1 MIPVMSLTVFG
12 LAVFLLIF
20 GAPVFVSIGLAS
32 VFTILFYNPVPLISI
47 PQLMFSGTES
57 YVLVAIPLFVLSGV
71 LMEST
76 GVAKKLIEFSKAG
89 VGWARGGLGGANVL
103 ASFIFGG
110 MSGSSV
116 ADTVAL
122 GTILI
127 PEMVEDGYDKGYS
140 AAITALSSTL
150 SVIVP
155 PSILMVIMGA
165 VAELSVSW
173 LLIGGLG
180 PGILM
185 TLAQMIQNYFICRKR
200 GYGTIRKFS
209 FAYLWETFSKGIW
222 ALGAPL
228 VIMLGIMTGVVTPT
242 EAGGLAVVY
251 TLVIS
256 FFFYKTLREGVIYRS
271 LISAAKLTAAVVA
284 IIGSSSIFTFILTF
298 EGLPQIVANFLLGI
312 TTNRLAI
319 FFMINVFLLIMGMFL
334 DAGVAI
340 IVMAPIL
347 FPVAMAVGIDPIHF
361 AVVFVLNL
369 AIGMVTPPFG
379 VCLFSTCNV
388 AKMEMGELIKAA
400 MPLYLSMLAVLVLAT
415 LIPGIVLWIPT
426 LTLGGLG

>member
-12 LAVFLLIF
+12 IAVFLLLL
-20 GAPVFVSIGLAS
+20 GTPVFVSIGLAS
-32 VFTILFYNPVPLISI
+32 VLTIVIHNPVPLIAI

-76 GVAKKLIEFSKAG
+76 GVAKKLIDFAKAG
-89 VGWARGGLGGANVL
+89 VGWARGGLGASNVV

-127 PEMVEDGYDKGYS
+127 PEMEADGYDKGYS

-150 SVIVP
+150 AVIVP
-155 PSILMVIMGA
+155 PSILMVIIGA
-165 VAELSVSW
+165 VSELSVSW

-180 PGILM
+180 PGILLTSAM
-185 TLAQMIQNYFICRKR
+185 MIQNYFICRKHK
-200 GYGTIRKFS
+200 YGSVKKFS
-209 FAYLWETFSKGIW
+209 FSYLWSSFRIGIW
-222 ALGAPL
+222 ALGAP
-228 VIMLGIMTGVVTPT
+228 VIIMLGIMTGFVTPT
-242 EAGGLAVVY
+242 ESGGLAVVY
-251 TLVIS
+251 TIIIS
-256 FFFYKTLREGVIYRS
+256 MVFYKSLKKGVIFKS
-271 LISAAKLTAAVVA
+271 LISAARLTAAVVA

-298 EGLPQIVANFLLGI
+298 EGLPQIVANFLLGV
-312 TTNRLAI
+312 TTNQIAI
-319 FFMINVFLLIMGMFL
+319 FLLINVFLLIMGMFL

-347 FPVAMAVGIDPIHF
+347 FPVAIAVGIHPIHF

-388 AKMEMGELIKAA
+388 AKMEMGRLIKSA
-400 MPLYLSMLAVLVLAT
+400 MPLYLSMLAVLLLTT
-415 LIPGIVLWIPT
+415 LVPGIVLWIPT
-426 LTLGGLG
+426 LTLG

>member
-12 LAVFLLIF
+12 IAVFLLLL
-20 GAPVFVSIGLAS
+20 GTPVFVSIGLAS
-32 VFTILFYNPVPLISI
+32 VLTIVIHNPVPLIAI

-76 GVAKKLIEFSKAG
+76 GVAKKLIDFAKAG
-89 VGWARGGLGGANVL
+89 VGWARGGLGASNVV

-127 PEMVEDGYDKGYS
+127 PEMEADGYDKGYS

-150 SVIVP
+150 AVIVP
-155 PSILMVIMGA
+155 PSILMVIIGA
-165 VAELSVSW
+165 VSELSVSW

-180 PGILM
+180 PGILLTSAM
-185 TLAQMIQNYFICRKR
+185 MIQNYFICRKHK
-200 GYGTIRKFS
+200 YGSVKKFS
-209 FAYLWETFSKGIW
+209 FSYLWSSFRVGIW
-222 ALGAPL
+222 ALGAP
-228 VIMLGIMTGVVTPT
+228 VIIMLGIMTGFVTPT
-242 EAGGLAVVY
+242 ESGGLAVVY
-251 TLVIS
+251 TIIIS
-256 FFFYKTLREGVIYRS
+256 MVFYKSLKKGVIFKS
-271 LISAAKLTAAVVA
+271 LISAARLTAAVVA

-298 EGLPQIVANFLLGI
+298 EGLPQIVANFLLGV
-312 TTNRLAI
+312 TTNQIAI
-319 FFMINVFLLIMGMFL
+319 FLLINVFLLIMGMFL

-347 FPVAMAVGIDPIHF
+347 FPVAAAVGIHPIHF

-388 AKMEMGELIKAA
+388 AKMEMGRLIKSA
-400 MPLYLSMLAVLVLAT
+400 MPLYLSMLAVLLLTT
-415 LIPGIVLWIPT
+415 LVPGIVLWIPT
-426 LTLGGLG
+426 LTLG

>member
-12 LAVFLLIF
+12 LAVFLLLL
-20 GAPVFVSIGLAS
+20 GTPVFVSIGLAS
-32 VFTILFYNPVPLISI
+32 VMTIIIHNPVPLISI

-76 GVAKKLIEFSKAG
+76 GVAKKLIDFAKAG
-89 VGWARGGLGGANVL
+89 VGWARGGLGGANVV

-127 PEMVEDGYDKGYS
+127 PEMEADGYDKGYS

-150 SVIVP
+150 AVIVP
-155 PSILMVIMGA
+155 PSILMVIIGA
-165 VAELSVSW
+165 VSELSVSW

-180 PGILM
+180 PGVLLTVSM
-185 TLAQMIQNYFICRKR
+185 MIQNYFICRKNN
-200 GYGTIRKFS
+200 YGSVKKFS
-209 FAYLWETFSKGIW
+209 FRALWDAFRVGIW
-222 ALGAPL
+222 ALGAP
-228 VIMLGIMTGVVTPT
+228 VIIMLGIMTGFVTPT
-242 EAGGLAVVY
+242 ESGGLAVVY
-251 TLVIS
+251 TIVIS
-256 FFFYKTLREGVIYRS
+256 LFFYKSLKKGVIYKS
-271 LISAAKLTAAVVA
+271 LISAARLTAAVVA

-298 EGLPQIVANFLLGI
+298 EGLPQIVAGFLLGI
-312 TTNRLAI
+312 TNNQLAI
-319 FFMINVFLLIMGMFL
+319 FLMINVFLLIMGMFL

-347 FPVAMAVGIDPIHF
+347 FPVAAAVGIHPIHF

-388 AKMEMGELIKAA
+388 AKMEMGQLIRSAL
-400 MPLYLSMLAVLVLAT
+400 PLYLSMLAVLLLTT
-415 LIPGIVLWIPT
+415 LVPGIVLWIPT
-426 LTLGGLG
+426 LTLG

>member
-1 MIPVMSLTVFG
+1 MVPVMSLTVFA
-12 LAVFLLIF
+12 LAFFLLLS

-32 VFTILFYNPVPLISI
+32 IATILIHNPVPLISI
-47 PQLMFSGTES
+47 PQLMFSGIES

-76 GVAKKLIEFSKAG
+76 GVAKRLIDFAKAG
-89 VGWARGGLGGANVL
+89 VGWARGGLGGSNVV

-127 PEMVEDGYDKGYS
+127 PEMEADGYDKGYS

-150 SVIVP
+150 AVIVP
-155 PSILMVIMGA
+155 PSILMVIIGA
-165 VAELSVSW
+165 VSELSVSW

-180 PGILM
+180 PGLLLTSTM
-185 TLAQMIQNYFICRKR
+185 MIQNYIICRKNN
-200 GYGTIRKFS
+200 YGSVRKFS
-209 FAYLWETFSKGIW
+209 FRYLWQTFRTGIW
-222 ALGAPL
+222 ALGAPII
-228 VIMLGIMTGVVTPT
+228 IMLGIMSGIVTPT
-242 EAGGLAVVY
+242 ESGGLAVIY
-251 TLVIS
+251 TLAIAT
-256 FFFYKTLREGVIYRS
+256 FFYKTLTGKILYDSFV
-271 LISAAKLTAAVVA
+271 SAARLTAAVVA

-298 EGLPQIVANFLLGI
+298 EGLPQIVADFLLGF
-312 TTNRLAI
+312 TTNQMAI
-319 FFMINVFLLIMGMFL
+319 FFIINLFLLFMGMFL

-347 FPVAMAVGIDPIHF
+347 FPVATAVGIHPIHF

-388 AKMEMGELIKAA
+388 ARMEMGQLIRAA
-400 MPLYLSMLAVLVLAT
+400 LPLYLSMITVLILTT
-415 LIPGIVLWIPT
+415 LLPQIVLWIPT
-426 LTLGGLG
+426 LTLG

>member
-1 MIPVMSLTVFG
+1 MSLTVFG
-12 LAVFLLIF
+12 LALVLLLS

-32 VFTILFYNPVPLISI
+32 VFTILIHHPVPLISI
-47 PQLMFSGTES
+47 PQLMFSGIES

-76 GVAKKLIEFSKAG
+76 GVAKKLIDFAKAG
-89 VGWARGGLGGANVL
+89 VGWARGGLGGANVV

-127 PEMVEDGYDKGYS
+127 PEMEADGYDKGYS

-150 SVIVP
+150 AVIVP
-155 PSILMVIMGA
+155 PSILMVIIGA
-165 VAELSVSW
+165 VSELSVSW

-180 PGILM
+180 PGVLLTGTM
-185 TLAQMIQNYFICRKR
+185 MVQNYFICKKNN
-200 GYGTIRKFS
+200 YGSVRKFD
-209 FAYLWETFSKGIW
+209 FRALWQAFRTGIW
-222 ALGAPL
+222 ALGAP
-228 VIMLGIMTGVVTPT
+228 VIIMLGIMTGFVTPT
-242 EAGGLAVVY
+242 ESGGLAVIY
-251 TLVIS
+251 TLFIS
-256 FFFYKTLREGVIYRS
+256 LFFYKTLTGSVILES
-271 LISAAKLTAAVVA
+271 LISAARLTAAVVA

-298 EGLPQIVANFLLGI
+298 EGLPQIVADFLLGF
-312 TTNRLAI
+312 TTNQLAI
-319 FFMINVFLLIMGMFL
+319 FFIINLFLLVMGMFL

-347 FPVAMAVGIDPIHF
+347 FPVASAVGIHPIHF

-388 AKMEMGELIKAA
+388 ARMEMGQLIKSAL
-400 MPLYLSMLAVLVLAT
+400 PLYLSMIVVLIMTT

-426 LTLGGLG
+426 LTLG

>member
-1 MIPVMSLTVFG
+1 MSLTVFG
-12 LAVFLLIF
+12 LAFFLLLT

-32 VFTILFYNPVPLISI
+32 IATILIHNPVPLISI
-47 PQLMFSGTES
+47 PQLMFSGIES

-76 GVAKKLIEFSKAG
+76 GVAKRLIDFAKAG
-89 VGWARGGLGGANVL
+89 VGWARGGLGGSNVV

-127 PEMVEDGYDKGYS
+127 PEMEADGYDKGYS

-150 SVIVP
+150 AVIVP
-155 PSILMVIMGA
+155 PSILMVIIGA
-165 VAELSVSW
+165 VSELSVSW

-180 PGILM
+180 PGILLTSTM
-185 TLAQMIQNYFICRKR
+185 MIQNYIICRKNN
-200 GYGTIRKFS
+200 YGSVRKFS
-209 FAYLWETFSKGIW
+209 FRNLWETFRTGIW
-222 ALGAPL
+222 ALGAPII
-228 VIMLGIMTGVVTPT
+228 IMLGIMSGIVTPT
-242 EAGGLAVVY
+242 ESGGLAVIY
-251 TLVIS
+251 TLVIAT
-256 FFFYKTLREGVIYRS
+256 FFYKTISGKILYDSFV
-271 LISAAKLTAAVVA
+271 SAARLTAAVVA

-298 EGLPQIVANFLLGI
+298 EGLPQIVADFLLGF
-312 TTNRLAI
+312 TTNQLAI
-319 FFMINVFLLIMGMFL
+319 FFIINLFLLFMGMFL

-347 FPVAMAVGIDPIHF
+347 FPVATAVGIHPIHF

-388 AKMEMGELIKAA
+388 ARMEMGQLIRSAL
-400 MPLYLSMLAVLVLAT
+400 PLYLSMITVLILTT
-415 LIPGIVLWIPT
+415 LVPQIVLWIPM
-426 LTLGGLG
+426 LTLG

>member
-1 MIPVMSLTVFG
+1 MSLTVFG
-12 LAVFLLIF
+12 LAFFLLLS

-32 VFTILFYNPVPLISI
+32 IATILIHTPVPLISI
-47 PQLMFSGTES
+47 PQLMFSGIES

-76 GVAKKLIEFSKAG
+76 GVAKRLIDFAKAG
-89 VGWARGGLGGANVL
+89 VGWARGGLGGSNVV

-127 PEMVEDGYDKGYS
+127 PEMEADGYDKGYS

-150 SVIVP
+150 AVIVP
-155 PSILMVIMGA
+155 PSILMVIIGA
-165 VAELSVSW
+165 VSELSVSW

-180 PGILM
+180 PGLLLTSTM
-185 TLAQMIQNYFICRKR
+185 MIQNYIICRKNN
-200 GYGTIRKFS
+200 YGSVRKFS
-209 FAYLWETFSKGIW
+209 FGNLWKTFRTGIW
-222 ALGAPL
+222 ALGAPII
-228 VIMLGIMTGVVTPT
+228 IMLGIMSGIVTPT
-242 EAGGLAVVY
+242 ESGGLAVIY
-251 TLVIS
+251 TLLIAT
-256 FFFYKTLREGVIYRS
+256 FFYKTLTGKILYDSFV
-271 LISAAKLTAAVVA
+271 SAARLTAAVVA

-298 EGLPQIVANFLLGI
+298 EGLPQIVADFLLGF
-312 TTNRLAI
+312 TTNQMAI
-319 FFMINVFLLIMGMFL
+319 FFIINIFLLFMGMFL

-347 FPVAMAVGIDPIHF
+347 FPVATAVGIHPIHF

-388 AKMEMGELIKAA
+388 ARMEMGQLIRSAL
-400 MPLYLSMLAVLVLAT
+400 PLYLSMITVLILTT
-415 LIPGIVLWIPT
+415 LLPQIVLWIPM
-426 LTLGGLG
+426 LTLG

>member
-12 LAVFLLIF
+12 VAVFLLLL
-20 GAPVFVSIGLAS
+20 GTPVLVSIGLSS
-32 VFTILFYNPVPLISI
+32 VFTIMFYNPVPLISI

-76 GVAKKLIEFSKAG
+76 GVAGKLIDFTKAC
-89 VGWARGGLGGANVL
+89 VGWARGGLGAANVL
-103 ASFIFGG
+103 GSFIFGG

-127 PEMVEDGYDKGYS
+127 PEMEKDGYDKGYS
-140 AAITALSSTL
+140 AAITAISSTL
-150 SVIVP
+150 AVIVP
-155 PSILMVIMGA
+155 PSILMVIIGA
-165 VAELSVSW
+165 VSELSVSW

-180 PGILM
+180 PGVLLTGAM
-185 TLAQMIQNYFICRKR
+185 MIQNYFICRKHK
-200 GYGTIRKFS
+200 YGNKKKFS
-209 FAYLWETFSKGIW
+209 FKYLWDTFKVGLW
-222 ALGAPL
+222 ALGAPII
-228 VIMLGIMTGVVTPT
+228 IMIGIMTGFVTPT
-242 EAGGLAVVY
+242 ESGALAVVY
-251 TLVIS
+251 TLVIAA
-256 FFFYKTLREGVIYRS
+256 FFYKTLKKGVMYKS
-271 LISAAKLTAAVVA
+271 LVSAARLTAAVVG
-284 IIGSSSIFTFILTF
+284 IIGTSSIFTFILTF

-312 TTNRLAI
+312 TTNPVAI
-319 FFMINVFLLIMGMFL
+319 FFLINIFLLVMGMFL

-347 FPVAMAVGIDPIHF
+347 FPVATAVGINPIHF
-361 AVVFVLNL
+361 AVVFVMNL

-388 AKMEMGELIKAA
+388 AKMDMGRLIKSAL
-400 MPLYLSMLAVLVLAT
+400 PLYGSMIVVLVLTT
-415 LIPGIVLWIPT
+415 LIPGIVLWIPSI
-426 LTLGGLG
+426 TLG